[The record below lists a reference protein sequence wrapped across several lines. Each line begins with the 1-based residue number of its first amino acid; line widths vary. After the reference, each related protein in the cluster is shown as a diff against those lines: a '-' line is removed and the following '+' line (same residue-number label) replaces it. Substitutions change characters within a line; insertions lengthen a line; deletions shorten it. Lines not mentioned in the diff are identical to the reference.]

1 MKLGVYICSNL
12 LRLLGRGGVCHKT
25 QITHAFK
32 LRALCNDSL
41 PEIHLLKINVTCSF
55 GSVIT
60 TQIPDDTLNGT
71 HTIVVHRL

>member
-1 MKLGVYICSNL
+1 MKLGVLICSNL
-12 LRLLGRGGVCHKT
+12 LRVLGRGSVCHKT

-32 LRALCNDSL
+32 LRAFQCNDSL

-60 TQIPDDTLNGT
+60 TQIPDDTLNET
-71 HTIVVHRL
+71 HMYT